1 MAIFFTV
8 AVKRLSPKTISD
20 LGAGIFRRFFYLAS
34 LPVKIIVILYPS
46 FLLIGL
52 VCIILIPFDRGGVTQ
67 RRLAQTALKLHSWM
81 TGMRFT
87 VSFKTSL
94 DPDKRYLVV
103 ARFRSIIDIVAII
116 ATFPSADVVAI
127 IRRHNFFI
135 PVLGWCLISAR
146 YICFNQRRPAKVLSD
161 IARTVTQC
169 HVSVIY
175 FPNGHQ
181 NDIRSAEG
189 LPKNYLKVAKRSQ
202 LDILPVTLKFS
213 DSVFQVVYD
222 TPISIRDIY
231 RADHNELNTRIFEKI
246 MQKNSQETLG
256 QP

>member
-1 MAIFFTV
+1 LVIFATV
-8 AVKRLSPKTISD
+8 AVKRSSPNTISD
-20 LGAGIFRRFFYLAS
+20 LGAGIFRRFFYLVS

-52 VCIILIPFDRGGVTQ
+52 GCLILIPFDRAGVTQ
-67 RRLAQTALKLHSWM
+67 RRLAQTALKLHSWL

-87 VSFKTSL
+87 VSFKTAL
-94 DPDKRYLVV
+94 DPGKCYLVV

-116 ATFPSADVVAI
+116 ATFPTANVVAI

-135 PVLGWCLISAR
+135 PVLGWCLIGAR
-146 YICFNQRRPAKVLSD
+146 YICFDRRRPFKVLND
-161 IARTVTQC
+161 IALAVAQC
-169 HVSVIY
+169 KVSVIY

-189 LPKNYLKVAKRSQ
+189 LPKNYLKVAQRSQ
-202 LDILPVTLKFS
+202 LDILPVVLTFS
-213 DSVFQVVYD
+213 DDAFQVAYD
-222 TPISIRDIY
+222 TPIAAQEFN
-231 RADHNELNTRIFEKI
+231 RADHDALNARIFEQI
-246 MQKNSQETLG
+246 TQRNPQVTLG

>member
-1 MAIFFTV
+1 MVIFATV
-8 AVKRLSPKTISD
+8 AAKRSLPSTTSD
-20 LGAGIFRRFFYLAS
+20 VGAGIFRRFFYLAS

-52 VCIILIPFDRGGVTQ
+52 GCLILIPFDRAGVTQ
-67 RRLAQTALKLHSWM
+67 RRLAQTALKLHSWL

-87 VSFKTSL
+87 ASFKTPL
-94 DPDKRYLVV
+94 DPGKRYLVV

-146 YICFNQRRPAKVLSD
+146 YICFDRRRPAKVLSD
-161 IARTVTQC
+161 IARAVTQC
-169 HVSVIY
+169 QVSVIY

-189 LPKNYLKVAKRSQ
+189 LPKNYLKVAQRSQ
-202 LDILPVTLKFS
+202 LDILPVALKFS
-213 DSVFQVVYD
+213 EDVFQVAYD
-222 TPISIRDIY
+222 TPIAASELN
-231 RADHNELNTRIFEKI
+231 RADHGALNARIFAQI
-246 MQKNSQETLG
+246 MQRNPQETLG